1 MSDAPLKVET
11 FSSGSLTLDM
21 ALGGGFPRG
30 RIVEIYG
37 PEGSGKTTLALHA
50 LAEVQRQG
58 GYAAFID
65 VEHALDPDFA
75 KRIGVNVADL
85 YICQPDCGETALAVV
100 EDLILSSAFE
110 CIVVDSVAALASRV
124 SIYAESNESLIT
136 SPHLGGDRR

>member
-1 MSDAPLKVET
+1 M
-11 FSSGSLTLDM
+11 TLDM
-21 ALGGGFPRG
+21 ALGGGYPRG

-50 LAEVQRQG
+50 LAEVQRHG

-124 SIYAESNESLIT
+124 SV
-136 SPHLGGDRR
+136 